1 MRPDVGPT
9 ACLSFEPDEARRL
22 LWLPLAV
29 RHKLDGCGL
38 RLSLLEWQ
46 ALPLDT
52 RAELLHLPAGADFA
66 LCALHAG
73 ASRDTRLRQPVRLE
87 AYEVAQALDC
97 DAAAAGAWLAA
108 ATPFAHYV
116 LAGGIGLKLGWPP
129 AEWGSLR
136 GEGDAYKRESVRR
149 PIPSNANASWR
160 RN

>member
-73 ASRDTRLRQPVRLE
+73 
-87 AYEVAQALDC
+87 EVAQALDC

-116 LAGGIGLKLGWPP
+116 LSRRNRAETWVAAGGVGL
-129 AEWGSLR
+129 AAR
-136 GEGDAYKRESVRR
+136 
-149 PIPSNANASWR
+149 
-160 RN
+160 